1 MKRKWNCHKTHIKEM
16 YFGSP
21 KGQLSPNKHTPRN
34 QQQLQKQ
41 NEAKIQA
48 PQLPTDGKLAVY

>member
-1 MKRKWNCHKTHIKEM
+1 M

-48 PQLPTDGKLAVY
+48 PQLPTDGKLAVYWNVLFLQTAGTTE